1 MTSVDVGS
9 DEIVALELE
18 LQPGAEAVPTS
29 QWRLFLRRFFRHKLA
44 VIGLL
49 IFVLLLVSSFGAR
62 WVAPFPK
69 NAQDLKT
76 LEIQGPGR
84 AHLFGQ
90 DELGRDYFTEVLYAG
105 QISLKVG
112 LAVAVLS
119 TTLGVALGAIAGYFG
134 KWADA
139 VLMRLTDAFLLVP
152 AIAVLAVAF
161 KKFGNSD
168 VAVALV
174 LTFTVWMTV
183 ARLVR
188 GQVLTIRELEFIDAA
203 RIAGAS
209 STRIIVRHLVPNM
222 VGPIAVNAT
231 LAMVNAIVAE
241 STLSFL
247 GFGIQ
252 PPDTSWGN
260 LLAQTRGYLGTPKA
274 YLLYFP
280 CLFIILA
287 VLAISFLGD
296 GLRDAFDP
304 GSKK

>member
-1 MTSVDVGS
+1 MTSVDVAADDG
-9 DEIVALELE
+9 VASEGGLVA
-18 LQPGAEAVPTS
+18 GADAVARS
-29 QWRLFLRRFFRHKLA
+29 QWQLFLRRFLRHRLA
-44 VIGLL
+44 VLGLVIFIGLM
-49 IFVLLLVSSFGAR
+49 VLSFGAS
-62 WVAPFPK
+62 WIAPYPR
-69 NAQDLKT
+69 NAQNLTDLT
-76 LEIQGPGR
+76 IDGPGR
-84 AHLFGQ
+84 QHLFGQ

-105 QISLKVG
+105 QISLKIG
-112 LAVAVLS
+112 IAVAVLS
-119 TTLGVALGAIAGYFG
+119 TALGVAMGAMAGYFG
-134 KWADA
+134 KLADG

-152 AIAVLAVAF
+152 SIAILAVAF

-168 VAVALV
+168 VAVAMV

-188 GQVLTIRELEFIDAA
+188 GRVLTIRELEFIDAA

-209 STRIIVRHLVPNM
+209 STRIIVRHLIPNM

-260 LLAQTRGYLGTPKA
+260 LLSQTRGYLGTSKA

-287 VLAISFLGD
+287 VLAISFIGD

-304 GSKK
+304 ESNK

>member
-1 MTSVDVGS
+1 MSAPNTDRAERVD
-9 DEIVALELE
+9 
-18 LQPGAEAVPTS
+18 GAPVPTPAESAGATS
-29 QWRLFLRRFFRHKLA
+29 QWRLFLRRFLRHRLA
-44 VIGLL
+44 VIGFI
-49 IFVLLLVSSFGAR
+49 IFTALLVLSFGAR
-62 WVAPFPK
+62 WIAPYPK
-69 NAQDLKT
+69 NAQNLADLT
-76 LEIQGPGR
+76 IDGPGR

-105 QISLKVG
+105 QISLKIGIV
-112 LAVAVLS
+112 VAILS
-119 TTLGVALGAIAGYFG
+119 TLLGVAMGAIAGYFG
-134 KWADA
+134 KLADA

-152 AIAVLAVAF
+152 SIAVLAVAF

-174 LTFTVWMTV
+174 LTGTVWMTV

-188 GQVLTIRELEFIDAA
+188 GQVLGLRERDFIHAA
-203 RIAGAS
+203 RMAGAS

-222 VGPIAVNAT
+222 MGPIAVNAT
-231 LAMVNAIVAE
+231 LAMVNAIIAE

-260 LLAQTRGYLGTPKA
+260 LLAQTRGYLGTSKA

-280 CLFIILA
+280 SAFIILA

-296 GLRDAFDP
+296 GLRDALDP
-304 GSKK
+304 ESKR

>member
-1 MTSVDVGS
+1 MTSLDLAADEAADDVVVEAEVGS
-9 DEIVALELE
+9 V
-18 LQPGAEAVPTS
+18 TRS
-29 QWRLFLRRFFRHKLA
+29 QWRLFLRRFLRHRLA
-44 VIGLL
+44 VLGVL
-49 IFVLLLVSSFGAR
+49 IFVALLVLSFGAR
-62 WVAPFPK
+62 WVAPYPK
-69 NAQDLKT
+69 NAQNLTDLT
-76 LEIQGPGR
+76 IDGPGR

-105 QISLKVG
+105 QISLKIG
-112 LAVAVLS
+112 IAVAVLS
-119 TTLGVALGAIAGYFG
+119 TALGVAMGAIAGYFG
-134 KWADA
+134 KLADGI
-139 VLMRLTDAFLLVP
+139 LMRVTDAFLLVP
-152 AIAVLAVAF
+152 SIAILAVAF

-168 VAVALV
+168 TAVALV

-260 LLAQTRGYLGTPKA
+260 LLAQTRGYLGTSKA

-287 VLAISFLGD
+287 VLAISFIGD

-304 GSKK
+304 ESKK

>member
-1 MTSVDVGS
+1 MTSLDLTSEEAGDELVDQTEAGS
-9 DEIVALELE
+9 V
-18 LQPGAEAVPTS
+18 TRS
-29 QWRLFLRRFFRHKLA
+29 QWRLFLRRFLRHRLA
-44 VIGLL
+44 VLGVL
-49 IFVLLLVSSFGAR
+49 IFVALLVMSFGAR

-69 NAQDLKT
+69 NAQNLTDLT
-76 LEIQGPGR
+76 IDGPGR
-84 AHLFGQ
+84 DHLFGQ

-105 QISLKVG
+105 QISLKIG
-112 LAVAVLS
+112 IAVAVLS
-119 TTLGVALGAIAGYFG
+119 TALGVAMGAIAGYFG
-134 KWADA
+134 KLADGI
-139 VLMRLTDAFLLVP
+139 LMRVTDAFLLVP
-152 AIAVLAVAF
+152 SIAILAVAF

-168 VAVALV
+168 IAVALV

-260 LLAQTRGYLGTPKA
+260 LLAQTRGYLGTSKA

-287 VLAISFLGD
+287 VLAISFIGD

-304 GSKK
+304 ESKK